1 MTLLTRPIQN
11 VFIDTFLVLLHLFI
25 SLFSTTDKFY
35 KERDELF
42 MFSFLQAK
50 NSEFK
55 DKLIN

>member
-11 VFIDTFLVLLHLFI
+11 VFIDTFLVLLQLFI